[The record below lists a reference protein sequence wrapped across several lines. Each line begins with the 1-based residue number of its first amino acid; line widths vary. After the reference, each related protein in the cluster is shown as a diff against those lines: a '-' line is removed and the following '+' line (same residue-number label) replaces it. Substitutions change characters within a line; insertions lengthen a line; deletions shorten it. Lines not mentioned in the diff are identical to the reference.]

1 MGAKLAEA
9 SAAATDAA
17 ATGAEHALKQTSVGE
32 AALRAENEQLL
43 RRLTAAMEE
52 LRVAMD
58 SAAQAHRARR
68 SSWRWPRWSPM
79 RARRPW
85 PPRRRLGGD
94 APPPPGVVRE
104 GPPYLFG

>member
-17 ATGAEHALKQTSVGE
+17 PTGAEHALKQTSVGE

-58 SAAQAHRARR
+58 SAAQAHSERRVSREAVELALAEVVTHEGAPALAASPPARR
-68 SSWRWPRWSPM
+68 R
-79 RARRPW
+79 RASAAW
-85 PPRRRLGGD
+85 C
-94 APPPPGVVRE
+94 
-104 GPPYLFG
+104 GP